1 MPFNAIEKNCEL
13 SIINYQLFFVILPST
28 PISDFSRA
36 PTYPIYPISH
46 RPRQQQKKEHLA
58 ALFYYASGIW

>member
-1 MPFNAIEKNCEL
+1 MPFNAIEKIVNCQF

-36 PTYPIYPISH
+36 PIYPISH
-46 RPRQQQKKEHLA
+46 RPHLQQKKST
-58 ALFYYASGIW
+58 F